1 MEKSKKLLLILICTL
16 AIAVSYGRD
25 RGFAIECTPL
35 NNDIKQ
41 ILSFF
46 ETGIDKRVRYLEA
59 GTKTMWDSHEW
70 GIGYVTVSSFVQMK
84 GNTEASLISFMK
96 IELETMLG
104 EFVRM
109 SDSSKIVRM
118 QCQRWSPQTRNK

>member
-1 MEKSKKLLLILICTL
+1 MKKLLLILICTL
-16 AIAVSYGRD
+16 AIPVSYGRD
-25 RGFAIECTPL
+25 RGFAIECTPS
-35 NNDIKQ
+35 NNGIKQ

-59 GTKTMWDSHEW
+59 GTQKMWDSHEW
-70 GIGYVTVSSFVQMK
+70 EVGYVTVSSFIQLE
-84 GNTEASLISFMK
+84 GDTEASLISLMK

-109 SDSSKIVRM
+109 SDSSKVVRM